1 MRSRHP
7 DVTEDHPRTGRPALS
22 SDYRVVLV
30 TDAVSQVIEQGFRK
44 IAGLGTV
51 LCTSAEAVS
60 WRA

>member
-1 MRSRHP
+1 
-7 DVTEDHPRTGRPALS
+7 
-22 SDYRVVLV
+22 VLV
-30 TDAVSQVIEQGFRK
+30 TDAVSQVIEQGFRE